1 MNQDLKKLYPEILKA
16 HNHSPYHFEKREG
29 ADTVIKAYNPICG
42 DRFEVYIN
50 HNEENNM
57 NQLHFYGLGCSVS
70 KASTSVLTKVLEGK
84 TSDEA
89 LVLCTNFLSYINK
102 ESDADTLVLP
112 EEFLAFAGV
121 HDFPERLDCAALAW
135 REMKKYLESKRSLP

>member
-16 HNHSPYHFEKREG
+16 HNHSPYHFEKSEG
-29 ADTVIKAYNPICG
+29 ADKVIKAYNPICG

-50 HNEENNM
+50 YNEENKIS
-57 NQLHFYGLGCSVS
+57 QLHFYGLGCSVS

-89 LVLCTNFLSYINK
+89 LILCNNFLSYINK
-102 ESDADTLVLP
+102 ESGSDTLVLP
-112 EEFLAFAGV
+112 EEFLAFSGV

-135 REMKKYLESKRSLP
+135 REMKKYLELKKSVQ

>member
-29 ADTVIKAYNPICG
+29 ADKVIKAYNPICG

-84 TSDEA
+84 TTDEA
-89 LVLCTNFLSYINK
+89 LILCDNFLSYINK
-102 ESDADTLVLP
+102 KSVADTLDLP
-112 EEFLAFAGV
+112 EEFLAFSGV

-135 REMKKYLESKRSLP
+135 REMKKYLESKKSGS

>member
-1 MNQDLKKLYPEILKA
+1 MNQDLKKLYPEILKT

-50 HNEENNM
+50 HQEENKIGP
-57 NQLHFYGLGCSVS
+57 LHFYGLGCSVS

-84 TSDEA
+84 TTDEA
-89 LVLCTNFLSYINK
+89 LILCDNFLSYINK
-102 ESDADTLVLP
+102 KSVADTLDLP
-112 EEFLAFAGV
+112 EEFLAFSGV

-135 REMKKYLESKRSLP
+135 REMKKYLESKKSGS

>member
-1 MNQDLKKLYPEILKA
+1 MNQDLRKLYPEILKA

-29 ADTVIKAYNPICG
+29 ADKVIKAYNPICG

-50 HNEENNM
+50 GENNI

-70 KASTSVLTKVLEGK
+70 KASTSVLAKVLEGK
-84 TSDEA
+84 TYDEA
-89 LVLCTNFLSYINK
+89 LFLCNNFLSYINK

-112 EEFLAFAGV
+112 EEFLAFSGV

-135 REMKKYLESKRSLP
+135 REMKKYLESKKSVQ